1 MTIHTQRE
9 SKRLD
14 IYSRNTINNSIEKL
28 EKRYDQYRK
37 QNIAITN
44 LFGDDNLI
52 HDIIDNKF
60 YIFKCKS
67 RNVQVRL
74 LYNVDDKNNINV
86 ISFFIKNNDN
96 KLKSYKGK
104 NEKKYLEMF
113 KDVVSDY
120 KRSVTV

>member
-9 SKRLD
+9 YKRLD

-60 YIFKCKS
+60 YIFKYFRCLNLFS
-67 RNVQVRL
+67 M
-74 LYNVDDKNNINV
+74 
-86 ISFFIKNNDN
+86 S
-96 KLKSYKGK
+96 S
-104 NEKKYLEMF
+104 
-113 KDVVSDY
+113 
-120 KRSVTV
+120 T